1 MDVRI
6 DDENHT
12 VSIYAETP
20 EAAKQARTVSSFLI
34 NINKKIEITLS
45 SSSTLKNTTSCHVIL
60 QAVLLAKK
68 ANPFRSVHNLI
79 LEDFYH
85 DS

>member
-20 EAAKQARTVSSFLI
+20 EAAKQARTVSTSY
-34 NINKKIEITLS
+34 KYQSKIEITLS

-79 LEDFYH
+79 
-85 DS
+85 